1 MAKQTTRAKPTPEPV
16 ARSYREEVLLTA
28 RDLTCGDR
36 NDAYND
42 PRINMMAF
50 EELLEWA
57 NRWAK
62 YGLVST
68 AGTTGAVGHNAAM
81 IMVYAKITR
90 IVVGAA
96 KADNYIDAAAYL
108 AMAWEC
114 QEKRDDFMPAGQG
127 E

>member
-1 MAKQTTRAKPTPEPV
+1 MTKRTTKPQPLPEPMAK
-16 ARSYREEVLLTA
+16 SFREEVLLTA

-42 PRINMMAF
+42 PRVNMMAF

-57 NRWAK
+57 NKWQRHNLDA
-62 YGLVST
+62 SA
-68 AGTTGAVGHNAAM
+68 AGCGHDAAM
-81 IMVYAKITR
+81 TMVYAKLAR
-90 IVVGAA
+90 IVVGVA

-114 QEKRDDFMPAGQG
+114 EQRAGDILARDMDI
-127 E
+127 